1 MNFKTLFSLFL
12 MGIASTSIFAAAKP
26 NIVVIL
32 ADDMGWG
39 DVSYHGFSDIRT
51 PHIDSL
57 AAGGVQFSQGYTAA
71 SVCGPSRSGLLT
83 GVYQQKLGVYGNGA
97 SGQLNP
103 KQPLLFKSLKAQ
115 GYKTAAIGKWGVH
128 IHSDTPLPNDNGVDY
143 FYGFLGGAH
152 DFLKSSLDIN
162 NKKKGLLPIYRNKVM
177 QPMIQEDNGYLTDLF
192 SDEAVNF
199 VERNSTAPFFL
210 YLAYNAVHSPWQV
223 PQAYLDRLSDLKV
236 DHPDRKVFAGMALA
250 MDDGNGRVVA
260 KLKEKGVYENTLI
273 FFLSDNGTP
282 CGQGIGKNAG
292 DKPRGGC
299 LMSNP
304 ADLNGFKGDTYEG
317 GTRIPFLVHYPK
329 ELPKGET
336 YDSPVI
342 SYDIA
347 TTIMARLG
355 LTEPGFNAP
364 FAYDGVDL
372 FPFLKGNKSERPHQV
387 LYWRRGN
394 DYAIRVGDMKLA
406 YNDQRGPLT
415 IRLFD
420 LAKDPG
426 ERHDLVNSM
435 PERAQALQDKF
446 DAWDCQSAPHPAKPL
461 TNRNFKYAQGDRVKV
476 SDFNQQIESKPAKP
490 TKKKSKKKKKKAK

>member
-1 MNFKTLFSLFL
+1 MLKTIFFTLFLGL
-12 MGIASTSIFAAAKP
+12 TLAAVEKP
-26 NIVVIL
+26 NILIFF

-83 GVYQQKLGVYGNGA
+83 GVYQQKLGVYGNGG

-103 KQPLLFKSLKAQ
+103 KQPLIFKTLKAQ
-115 GYKTAAIGKWGVH
+115 GYKTASIGKWGVH
-128 IHSDTPLPNDNGVDY
+128 VHSDTPLPNDNGVDY

-152 DFLKSSLDIN
+152 DFLKSSLDVN
-162 NKKKGLLPIYRNKVM
+162 NKKKGLLPLYRNKEM
-177 QPMIQEDNGYLTDLF
+177 LPPIQDNNGYLTDMF

-199 VERNSTAPFFL
+199 VERNSDKPFLL

-223 PQAYLDRLSDLKV
+223 PEPYLKRLDDLKV
-236 DHPDRKVFAGMALA
+236 KHPDRKVFAGMALA
-250 MDDGNGRVVA
+250 MDDGIGRVVA
-260 KLKEKGVYENTLI
+260 KLKEKGIYENTLI

-292 DKPRGGC
+292 DKARGEC

-329 ELPKGET
+329 ELPAGET
-336 YDSPVI
+336 YKLPVI

-347 TTIMARLG
+347 ATIMARLG
-355 LTEPGFNAP
+355 LSGPGFNAP
-364 FAYDGVDL
+364 FDYDGVDL
-372 FPFLKGNKSERPHQV
+372 FPYLKGGKTERPHDT

-406 YNDQRGPLT
+406 YNDQRGPKT
-415 IRLFD
+415 IRLFN
-420 LAKDPG
+420 LATDPG
-426 ERHDLVNSM
+426 ERQDLVNSM
-435 PERAQALQDKF
+435 PERAQVLQDKF
-446 DAWDCQSAPHPAKPL
+446 DAWDSTLAPHPVKPL
-461 TNRNFKYAQGDRVKV
+461 TNRNFDYAEGKRVNIQ
-476 SDFNQQIESKPAKP
+476 SFNKKSMNSSKPKRNN
-490 TKKKSKKKKKKAK
+490 KKRKK